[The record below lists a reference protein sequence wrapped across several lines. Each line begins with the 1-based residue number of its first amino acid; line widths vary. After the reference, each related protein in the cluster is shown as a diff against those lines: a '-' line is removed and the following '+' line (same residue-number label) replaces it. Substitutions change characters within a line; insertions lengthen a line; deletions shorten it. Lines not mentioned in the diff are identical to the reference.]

1 MNFKICDAET
11 AHIPEI
17 EKLEKECFSMPW
29 TAEQIRSQ
37 LGDDSHVFLA
47 AIDPSGKVLG
57 YIGLMFVLDEGYI
70 SNVAV
75 APDVRGKGIAK
86 ALISE
91 LKKRAESIELTFLTL
106 EVREGNTAARKLY
119 SDCGFVPVGIRK
131 NYYALPV
138 EDAILMT
145 LYLK

>member
-1 MNFKICDAET
+1 MDFKICDADA

-29 TAEQIRSQ
+29 TAEQIHSQ
-37 LGDDSHVFLA
+37 LSDDSHVFLA
-47 AIDPSGKVLG
+47 ALDFKGRVLG

-75 APDVRGKGIAK
+75 APDARGNGIAK

-91 LKKRAESIELTFLTL
+91 LKQRAKSRELAFLTL
-106 EVREGNTAARKLY
+106 EVRESNTAARTLY
-119 SDCGFVPVGIRK
+119 SACGFTPVGIRK
-131 NYYALPV
+131 NHYALPT
-138 EDAILMT
+138 EAAILMT

>member
-1 MNFKICDAET
+1 MDFKICDADA
-11 AHIPEI
+11 AHVPEI

-29 TAEQIRSQ
+29 TAEQIHSQ
-37 LGDDSHVFLA
+37 LSDDSHVFLA
-47 AIDPSGKVLG
+47 ALDFKGRVLG

-75 APDVRGKGIAK
+75 APDARGNGIAK

-91 LKKRAESIELTFLTL
+91 LKQRAKSRELAFLTL
-106 EVREGNTAARKLY
+106 EVRESNTAARTLY
-119 SDCGFVPVGIRK
+119 SVCGFTPVGIRK
-131 NYYALPV
+131 NYYALPT
-138 EDAILMT
+138 EAAILMT